1 MAKKLINILN
11 QEMPLYKELLSLLQ
25 EEKRLLSTR
34 SRDELYQLSA
44 RIEGLAF
51 KVKSM
56 ERARE
61 AAVTELA
68 LSLGFDESETRRVN
82 LTQLLNS
89 LKEPNK
95 TELKRLQALFLA
107 IVGSIEELNR
117 ENSIIIGRSIENIK
131 TAFDFVRELSSLQL
145 YKSSGIVDNPPLN
158 R

>member
-11 QEMPLYKELLSLLQ
+11 QEMPLYKEMLSLLQ

-34 SRDELYQLSA
+34 TRDELYHLSA
-44 RIEGLAF
+44 RIEALAF

-61 AAVTELA
+61 KAVTALA
-68 LSLGFDESETRRVN
+68 ISLGFDSSKATTVN
-82 LTQLLNS
+82 LTKLLES
-89 LKEPNK
+89 IKEPNK
-95 TELKRLQALFLA
+95 GELKRLQSIFGA
-107 IVGSIEELNR
+107 IVGSIEELNK
-117 ENSIIIGRSIENIK
+117 ENSIIIGRSIENIR

-145 YKSSGIVDNPPLN
+145 YKSTGTVDNPPLH

>member
-34 SRDELYQLSA
+34 TRDELYQLSA
-44 RIEGLAF
+44 RIEALVF
-51 KVKSM
+51 KVKGM

-68 LSLGFDESETRRVN
+68 LSLGLEETEARRVN
-82 LTQLLNS
+82 LTKLLNS
-89 LKEPNK
+89 LKEPYRG
-95 TELKRLQALFLA
+95 ELQRLQSLFLA
-107 IVGSIEELNR
+107 LVGSIEELNR
-117 ENSIIIGRSIENIK
+117 ENSVIIGRSIDNIK
-131 TAFDFVRELSSLQL
+131 STFDFIRELSSLQL
-145 YKSSGIVDNPPLN
+145 YKPNGIVDNPPIN

>member
-34 SRDELYQLSA
+34 TRDELYQLSA

>member
-25 EEKRLLSTR
+25 EEKRLLSSRTR
-34 SRDELYQLSA
+34 DDLYQLSA

-61 AAVTELA
+61 GAVTELA
-68 LSLGFDESETRRVN
+68 LTLGLADASKVN
-82 LTQLLNS
+82 LTEILKN

-95 TELKRLQALFLA
+95 SELKRQQGLFLA

-117 ENSIIIGRSIENIK
+117 ENSVIIGRSIENIK
-131 TAFDFVRELSSLQL
+131 SAFDFVRELSSLQI
-145 YKSSGIVDNPPLN
+145 YKPNGVVDNPPLN